1 MTDILEISKAQA
13 RVLRSI
19 AFYEDKSKKK
29 GSTQYTSSQKVPNKI
44 HVSGSTFNDN
54 IKKLHGN
61 VMVIGI
67 KGEGKAKP
75 FTITDIGQIAWL
87 RYFSIKENIDFIHKM
102 FPNIMDLE
110 LEGIINDVR
119 NQDIKFIK
127 NNLTGLILKEALDS
141 LHIKHTKNN
150 NPFFKIMLEESI
162 ELSSYND
169 LVKTAYKRYYNI
181 IHPAVN
187 NVHLK
192 TMSKIMKGF
201 CDNYDELKI
210 NIIDR
215 ITFLFYY
222 ILIQAFSNPAY
233 MNKIISKE
241 ISSQSKIH
249 GEQEYLEVLDKQIR
263 LSTDIV
269 KKKKKIIRIIT
280 GNSKV
285 SKIIQSN
292 LKQLSEYENTEL
304 QQISNLF
311 LKG

>member
-1 MTDILEISKAQA
+1 
-13 RVLRSI
+13 
-19 AFYEDKSKKK
+19 
-29 GSTQYTSSQKVPNKI
+29 
-44 HVSGSTFNDN
+44 
-54 IKKLHGN
+54 
-61 VMVIGI
+61 
-67 KGEGKAKP
+67 
-75 FTITDIGQIAWL
+75 
-87 RYFSIKENIDFIHKM
+87 
-102 FPNIMDLE
+102 
-110 LEGIINDVR
+110 
-119 NQDIKFIK
+119 
-127 NNLTGLILKEALDS
+127 
-141 LHIKHTKNN
+141 
-150 NPFFKIMLEESI
+150 
-162 ELSSYND
+162 
-169 LVKTAYKRYYNI
+169 
-181 IHPAVN
+181 
-187 NVHLK
+187 
-192 TMSKIMKGF
+192 MKGF